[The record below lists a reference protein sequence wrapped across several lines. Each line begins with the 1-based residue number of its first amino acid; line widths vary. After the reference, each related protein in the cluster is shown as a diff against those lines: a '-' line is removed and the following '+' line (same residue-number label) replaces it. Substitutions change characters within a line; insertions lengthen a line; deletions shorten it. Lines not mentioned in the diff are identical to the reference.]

1 MKSYFYQKLIYQLV
15 SRVIIFPIYRLIF
28 RGNLLG
34 RQNIPKEGSFILVS
48 NHGSLLDPPLLG
60 HAIGRNI
67 SFMAK
72 SELFSVP
79 ILGFIIKS
87 CGAYPVK
94 RGIVDKT
101 TIKTA
106 CQKLSNDNSIG
117 IFIDG
122 TRQKNGR
129 VNKPKQGAALL
140 SFKNQKLLLPVA
152 IINSHRLAR
161 LKFFIPFFTKIVIK
175 VGKPIPPPESA
186 SKNDL
191 IKVTNHLQETIN
203 NMLEVRSVDW

>member
-1 MKSYFYQKLIYQLV
+1 MKNDAFHKLIYQLV
-15 SRVIIFPIYRLIF
+15 SKLFVLPIYKFVF
-28 RGNLLG
+28 RGHLKG
-34 RQNIPKEGSFILVS
+34 IENIPQKNSFIMVS

-60 HAIGRNI
+60 HALGRNI

-72 SELFSVP
+72 AELFKIP
-79 ILGFIIKS
+79 LLGFIIKA

-94 RGIVDKT
+94 RGIVDKN

-106 CQKLSNDNSIG
+106 CKKLSNDNCIG

-140 SFKNQKLLLPVA
+140 AFKNQKLLLPVA
-152 IINSHRLAR
+152 IVNSHRLVR
-161 LKFFIPFFTKIVIK
+161 FKFFIPLFSKIVIK
-175 VGKPIPPPESA
+175 VGKPVQPPQSSA
-186 SKNDL
+186 RHDL
-191 IKVTNHLQETIN
+191 NSVTMLIQDKIN
-203 NMLEVRSVDW
+203 NLIG

>member
-1 MKSYFYQKLIYQLV
+1 MKNHTIQKLIYELV
-15 SRVIIFPIYRLIF
+15 SRLFVFPIYKFVFKGHLI
-28 RGNLLG
+28 G
-34 RQNIPKEGSFILVS
+34 RDNIPQKDSFIMVS

-60 HAIGRNI
+60 HALGRNI

-72 SELFSVP
+72 AELFKIPFLS
-79 ILGFIIKS
+79 FIITA

-94 RGIVDKT
+94 RGIADKN

-106 CQKLSNDNSIG
+106 CEKLANDNCIG

-140 SFKNQKLLLPVA
+140 AFKNQKLLLPVA
-152 IINSHRLAR
+152 IVNSHRLIR
-161 LKFFIPFFTKIVIK
+161 FKLCIPFFSKIVIK
-175 VGKPIPPPESA
+175 VGKPVQPPQSA
-186 SKNDL
+186 SREALNS
-191 IKVTNHLQETIN
+191 VTMRLKDNIN
-203 NMLEVRSVDW
+203 NLIG

>member
-1 MKSYFYQKLIYQLV
+1 MKNDVFQKFIYQLV
-15 SRVIIFPIYRLIF
+15 SNFLVFPIYKFVF
-28 RGNLLG
+28 RGCLIG
-34 RQNIPKEGSFILVS
+34 RENIPQKDSFIVVS

-60 HAIGRNI
+60 HALGRNI

-72 SELFSVP
+72 AELFKVP
-79 ILGFIIKS
+79 FLGFIIKA

-94 RGIVDKT
+94 RGIADKN

-106 CQKLSNDNSIG
+106 CKKLSNDNSIG

-140 SFKNQKLLLPVA
+140 AFKNQKLLLPVA
-152 IINSHRLAR
+152 IVNSHRLIR
-161 LKFFIPFFTKIVIK
+161 FKLFIPLFSKIVIK
-175 VGKPIPPPESA
+175 VGKPVQPPQS
-186 SKNDL
+186 SSRDDL
-191 IKVTNHLQETIN
+191 NSVTKHLQDKIN
-203 NMLEVRSVDW
+203 NLIG

>member
-1 MKSYFYQKLIYQLV
+1 MKNDIFQKLIYQLV
-15 SRVIIFPIYRLIF
+15 SKLFVLPIYKFVFKGQLI
-28 RGNLLG
+28 G
-34 RQNIPKEGSFILVS
+34 RENIPQKDSFIMVS

-60 HAIGRNI
+60 HALGRNI

-72 SELFSVP
+72 AELFKIP
-79 ILGFIIKS
+79 FLGFVIKA

-94 RGIVDKT
+94 RGIADKN

-106 CQKLSNDNSIG
+106 CNKLSSNNCIG

-140 SFKNQKLLLPVA
+140 AFKNQKLLLPVA
-152 IINSHRLAR
+152 IVNSHRLI
-161 LKFFIPFFTKIVIK
+161 KFKFCIPFFSKIVIK
-175 VGKPIPPPESA
+175 VGKPIQPPQNS
-186 SKNDL
+186 SRDDL
-191 IKVTNHLQETIN
+191 NSLTMLLQDNIN
-203 NMLEVRSVDW
+203 NLIE

>member
-1 MKSYFYQKLIYQLV
+1 MKTDIIQKLIYELV
-15 SRVIIFPIYRLIF
+15 SKVVVFPIYKFVFKGHLI
-28 RGNLLG
+28 G
-34 RQNIPKEGSFILVS
+34 RDNIPQKDSFIMVS

-60 HAIGRNI
+60 HALGRNI

-72 SELFSVP
+72 AELFKIP
-79 ILGFIIKS
+79 CLGFVIRA

-94 RGIVDKT
+94 RGIADKN

-106 CQKLSNDNSIG
+106 CNKLSNNNCIG

-140 SFKNQKLLLPVA
+140 AFKNQKLLLPVA
-152 IINSHRLAR
+152 IVNSHRLIR
-161 LKFFIPFFTKIVIK
+161 FKFCIPLFSKIVIK
-175 VGKPIPPPESA
+175 VGKPILPPKS
-186 SKNDL
+186 SSRNDL
-191 IKVTNHLQETIN
+191 NSVTINLQENIN
-203 NMLEVRSVDW
+203 NLIG

>member
-1 MKSYFYQKLIYQLV
+1 MKSYFYQKLIYKLV
-15 SRVIIFPIYRLIF
+15 SQVIIFPIYKLIF
-28 RGNLLG
+28 RGNLIG
-34 RQNIPKEGSFILVS
+34 RENIPQKGAFIMVS

-72 SELFSVP
+72 SELFRIP
-79 ILGFIIKS
+79 FLGFTIKS

-101 TIKTA
+101 TIKIA
-106 CQKLSNDNSIG
+106 CEKLSNDNSIG

-122 TRQKNGR
+122 TRQKDGR
-129 VNKPKQGAALL
+129 VNKPKKGAALL
-140 SFKNQKLLLPVA
+140 SFKNQKMLLPVA
-152 IINSHRLAR
+152 IVNSNRLVR

-175 VGKPIPPPESA
+175 VAKPINPPEGG

-191 IKVTNHLQETIN
+191 EKVTHYLQESIN
-203 NMLEVRSVDW
+203 NMLE

>member
-1 MKSYFYQKLIYQLV
+1 MKNHNIQKLIYELV
-15 SRVIIFPIYRLIF
+15 SKLFVFPIYKFLF
-28 RGNLLG
+28 KGHLVG
-34 RQNIPKEGSFILVS
+34 RDNIPQTDSFIMVS

-60 HAIGRNI
+60 HALGRNI

-72 SELFSVP
+72 AELFKIP
-79 ILGFIIKS
+79 LLGFIIKA

-94 RGIVDKT
+94 RGIADKN

-106 CQKLSNDNSIG
+106 CKKLLNDNSIG

-140 SFKNQKLLLPVA
+140 AFKNQKLLLPVA
-152 IINSHRLAR
+152 IVNSHRLI
-161 LKFFIPFFTKIVIK
+161 KFKFCLPLFSKIVIK
-175 VGKPIPPPESA
+175 VGKPIQPPQS
-186 SKNDL
+186 SSRNDL
-191 IKVTNHLQETIN
+191 DSLTMHLQEKIN
-203 NMLEVRSVDW
+203 NLIG

>member
-1 MKSYFYQKLIYQLV
+1 MKNDAFQKLIYQLV
-15 SRVIIFPIYRLIF
+15 SKLFVLPIYKFVF
-28 RGNLLG
+28 RGHLIG
-34 RQNIPKEGSFILVS
+34 IENIPQKNAFIMVS

-60 HAIGRNI
+60 HALGRNI

-72 SELFSVP
+72 AELFKIP
-79 ILGFIIKS
+79 LLGFIIKA

-94 RGIVDKT
+94 RGIVDKN

-106 CQKLSNDNSIG
+106 CKKLSNDNCIG

-140 SFKNQKLLLPVA
+140 AFKNQKLLLPVA
-152 IINSHRLAR
+152 IVNSHRLIR
-161 LKFFIPFFTKIVIK
+161 FKLFIPLLSKIVIK
-175 VGKPIPPPESA
+175 VGEPVQPPQSS
-186 SKNDL
+186 SKDDL
-191 IKVTNHLQETIN
+191 NSVTIHLQDKIN
-203 NMLEVRSVDW
+203 NLIG

>member
-1 MKSYFYQKLIYQLV
+1 MKSFFYQRLIYQLV
-15 SRVIIFPIYRLIF
+15 SQVFIFPIYKFIF
-28 RGNLLG
+28 RGNLIG
-34 RQNIPKEGSFILVS
+34 RENIPQKGSFILVS

-72 SELFSVP
+72 SELFRIP

-94 RGIVDKT
+94 RGIVDKL
-101 TIKTA
+101 TIKIA
-106 CQKLSNDNSIG
+106 CEKLSNNNSIG

-122 TRQKNGR
+122 TRQKDGR
-129 VNKPKQGAALL
+129 VNKPKKGAALL
-140 SFKNQKLLLPVA
+140 SFKNQKMLLPVA
-152 IINSHRLAR
+152 IINSHRLFKLR
-161 LKFFIPFFTKIVIK
+161 FFLPFFTKIVIK
-175 VGKPIPPPESA
+175 VGKPINPPISS

-191 IKVTNHLQETIN
+191 DTITNYLQDTIN
-203 NMLEVRSVDW
+203 NMLD

>member
-1 MKSYFYQKLIYQLV
+1 MRNAVFQKLIYQLV
-15 SRVIIFPIYRLIF
+15 SKLFVFPIYKFVFKGHLI
-28 RGNLLG
+28 G
-34 RQNIPKEGSFILVS
+34 RENIPQKDAFIMVS

-60 HAIGRNI
+60 HALGRNM

-72 SELFSVP
+72 AELFKIP
-79 ILGFIIKS
+79 FLGFIIKA

-94 RGIVDKT
+94 RGIADKN

-106 CQKLSNDNSIG
+106 CKKLSNDNSIG

-140 SFKNQKLLLPVA
+140 AFKNQKLLLPVA
-152 IINSHRLAR
+152 IVNSHRLIR
-161 LKFFIPFFTKIVIK
+161 FKFCIPLFSKIVIK
-175 VGKPIPPPESA
+175 VGQPIQPPQS
-186 SKNDL
+186 SSRDDL
-191 IKVTNHLQETIN
+191 NSVTMHLRDDIN
-203 NMLEVRSVDW
+203 NLIG

>member
-15 SRVIIFPIYRLIF
+15 SQVIIFPIYKLIF
-28 RGNLLG
+28 RGNLIG
-34 RQNIPKEGSFILVS
+34 RENIPQKDSFILVS

-60 HAIGRNI
+60 HAVGRNI

-72 SELFSVP
+72 SELFRIP
-79 ILGFIIKS
+79 LLGFIIKS

-101 TIKTA
+101 TIKIA
-106 CQKLSNDNSIG
+106 CEKLSNNNSIG

-122 TRQKNGR
+122 TRQKDGR

-152 IINSHRLAR
+152 IINSHRLVR

-175 VGKPIPPPESA
+175 VGQPINPPEDA
-186 SKNDL
+186 SKKDL
-191 IKVTNHLQETIN
+191 SKITNYLQETIN
-203 NMLEVRSVDW
+203 NMLE

>member
-1 MKSYFYQKLIYQLV
+1 MKNYFYQKLIYQLV
-15 SRVIIFPIYRLIF
+15 SQLIIFPIYKLIF
-28 RGNLLG
+28 RGKLIG
-34 RQNIPKEGSFILVS
+34 RENIPQRGSFILVS

-60 HAIGRNI
+60 HAIGQNI

-72 SELFSVP
+72 SELFRIP
-79 ILGFIIKS
+79 FLGFIIKS

-94 RGIVDKT
+94 RGIVDKK

-106 CQKLSNDNSIG
+106 CEKLSNNNSIG

-122 TRQKNGR
+122 TRQKDGR

-140 SFKNQKLLLPVA
+140 SVKNQKLLLPVA
-152 IINSHRLAR
+152 IINSHRLVR
-161 LKFFIPFFTKIVIK
+161 YKFFIPFFAKIVIK
-175 VGKPIPPPESA
+175 VGKPIKPPKSS

-191 IKVTNHLQETIN
+191 VTATNDLQETIN
-203 NMLEVRSVDW
+203 YMFESKIS

>member
-1 MKSYFYQKLIYQLV
+1 MQSNFYQKLIYQLV
-15 SRVIIFPIYRLIF
+15 SRIIIFPIYKFIF
-28 RGNLLG
+28 RGNLIG
-34 RQNIPKEGSFILVS
+34 RENIPEKGSFILVS

-72 SELFSVP
+72 AELFSIP
-79 ILGFIIKS
+79 LLGFIIKS

-94 RGIVDKT
+94 RGIADKN

-106 CQKLSNDNSIG
+106 CKKLINDNSIG

-122 TRQKNGR
+122 TRQKDGR

-152 IINSHRLAR
+152 IINSHRLVR
-161 LKFFIPFFTKIVIK
+161 YKFFIPFFTKIVIK
-175 VGKPIPPPESA
+175 VGKPIKPPQSA
-186 SKNDL
+186 SRNDL
-191 IKVTNHLQETIN
+191 ISVTNYLQETIN
-203 NMLEVRSVDW
+203 YMFE

>member
-1 MKSYFYQKLIYQLV
+1 MKSKFYQKLIYQLV
-15 SRVIIFPIYRLIF
+15 SQVIIFPIYKLIF
-28 RGNLLG
+28 RGNLIG
-34 RQNIPKEGSFILVS
+34 RENIPQKSSFILVS

-72 SELFSVP
+72 SELFRIP
-79 ILGFIIKS
+79 FLGFIIKS

-101 TIKTA
+101 TIKIA
-106 CQKLSNDNSIG
+106 CEKLSNNNSIG

-122 TRQKNGR
+122 TRQKDGL
-129 VNKPKQGAALL
+129 VNKPKHGAALL
-140 SFKNQKLLLPVA
+140 SFKNQKMLLPVA
-152 IINSHRLAR
+152 IINSHRLVR

-175 VGKPIPPPESA
+175 VGKPINPPKSA

-191 IKVTNHLQETIN
+191 ALLTNYLQETIN
-203 NMLEVRSVDW
+203 NML